1 MTAITCSVWF
11 YEVSGIHCDCKGG
24 FSPKV
29 IIETVL
35 DCQHWFLIHDI

>member
-11 YEVSGIHCDCKGG
+11 YEVRGIHCVCKGG

-35 DCQHWFLIHDI
+35 DCQHRFLINDI